1 MNSSNV
7 RTLRRGSV
15 ALSLLLACVVAP
27 AFGFGEKGHRIH
39 GELTWKLLDKQTRDK
54 LGSILK
60 DETLADIGNWAD
72 QIRDDRPE
80 TRSWHFVNLPK
91 DATNYDAARDCHAEG
106 CVVGKLEEYEKVFAD
121 PKQTAEA
128 RLEALRWLVH
138 LTADLHQPLH
148 VALLEDKGGND
159 LQVTFF
165 GRNTNLHRVWDTD
178 MIERFD
184 QDSRTYAEDL
194 FRDIRPE
201 DVAEWQKGTP
211 ADWATESWK
220 LANSVAY
227 VDVRGKRIEN
237 GDKLGRAYWMSR
249 SDVLDTQLK
258 KAAARL
264 ALILKRSLADP
275 PTDAAK

>member
-1 MNSSNV
+1 MKA
-7 RTLRRGSV
+7 TALRSRRSGIA
-15 ALSLLLACVVAP
+15 ALSLLLVYLVAP

-80 TRSWHFVNLPK
+80 TRPWHFVNLPK
-91 DATNYDAARDCHAEG
+91 DAANYDAARDCPSDG
-106 CVVGKLEEYEKVFAD
+106 CVVGKIEEYEKVFAD
-121 PKQTAEA
+121 PKQTPEA

-201 DVAEWQKGTP
+201 DVAEWQKGSA

-227 VDVRGKRIEN
+227 VDPRGKRIEN
-237 GDKLGRAYWMSR
+237 GDKLGRAYWVAR
-249 SDVLDTQLK
+249 SEVLDTQLK